1 MTFNPL
7 QRCSDYVRPHKFDV
21 SDHVGT
27 AVIGTDVRR
36 LFERPLDW
44 RTSVFLV
51 LLVALAL
58 RCYCAMFLVGSID
71 TEGIEYARIGEN
83 LLAGHGYVGI
93 ATPGTELMFPP
104 LFPFLIAAATLI
116 THQSEIAG
124 RAISVIMGTLLVIPV
139 RLIAD
144 KMYGQ
149 RTAQVAGILV
159 AVHPTLINMSTS
171 VYCESTY
178 FTLVMS
184 GVYLAVCC
192 TASGRR
198 WCFAA
203 CGAMLGLAYL
213 VRPEAAAYPVLF
225 VLLMAWTAL
234 SRDGQGVRRVLR
246 GSPLLIGTFALLAAP
261 YIVWLSVQAGG
272 LRIEGKGALNFAIAE
287 AMASGETEQAAM
299 YGIGPDLQG
308 QGVWMRSN
316 LDVIRSVKY
325 DPVSLLKITK
335 SNTVENLSTA
345 ITDITDGTFLG
356 SPILWVLV
364 ILGLFGRRWN
374 RNTQE
379 TQPYLFAVVGIP
391 LLASVTISHL
401 QLQSRYFLL
410 LLPVMIIW
418 AAKGLSHLT
427 QWVETT
433 LRIKGWHAIWSRRV
447 GMSIAAV
454 ATAAVLLVAVRGIEE
469 DQFLRAFGKSSLPV
483 KVAGEWL
490 RAFAP
495 GPITVMDA
503 SAILP
508 YYAKASFEV
517 YPEADEATALRYI
530 AAKKVDFLVLQE
542 KWLPPTPY
550 AHAWL
555 ATGIPS
561 PDAHLVYSVDT
572 GARGRILIYQMT
584 PPAAG

>member
-7 QRCSDYVRPHKFDV
+7 ERAPDYARPQQFEV
-21 SDHVGT
+21 SDHAGNAAFV
-27 AVIGTDVRR
+27 TDLGR
-36 LFERPLDW
+36 LFERSLDC
-44 RTSVFLV
+44 RIFVFV
-51 LLVALAL
+51 ILLVALAL
-58 RCYCAMFLVGSID
+58 RCYCALFLVGSID

-93 ATPGTELMFPP
+93 ATPGAELMFPP

-139 RLIAD
+139 YLIAG
-144 KMYGQ
+144 KMYGR
-149 RTAQVAGILV
+149 RTAQVAAILV

-184 GVYLAVCC
+184 GVYLALCC
-192 TASGRR
+192 TASCRR
-198 WCFAA
+198 GCFAA
-203 CGAMLGLAYL
+203 CGAMLALAYL

-225 VLLMAWTAL
+225 VLLMAWAAR
-234 SRDGQGVRRVLR
+234 SRDGQQLGRVRR

-261 YIVWLSVQAGG
+261 YIIWLSVQSGG
-272 LRIEGKGALNFAIAE
+272 LRIEGKGALNFAITE
-287 AMASGETEQAAM
+287 AMARGASEQAAM

-316 LDVIRSVKY
+316 LDVIRSLNS
-325 DPVSLLKITK
+325 DPISVLRITK

-345 ITDITDGTFLG
+345 ITDITEGAFLG

-364 ILGLFGRRWN
+364 ILGLFGRRWQ

-379 TQPYLFAVVGIP
+379 AQPYLFAVIGIP

-418 AAKGLSHLT
+418 AAKGLSHLAH
-427 QWVETT
+427 WVEAT
-433 LRIKGWHAIWSRRV
+433 LRMKGWGTIWSRRV
-447 GMSIAAV
+447 GMSIATV
-454 ATAAVLLVAVRGIEE
+454 AATAVLLVAVRGIEE

-490 RAFAP
+490 HAFAP

-517 YPEADEATALRYI
+517 YPEADAATALRYI
-530 AAKKVDFLVLQE
+530 AAKKVDFVVLQE

-555 ATGIPS
+555 AAGIPS
-561 PDAHLVYSVDT
+561 PDAHLVYSVNT
-572 GARGRILIYQMT
+572 GARGRILIYQMK
-584 PPAAG
+584 PRPVE